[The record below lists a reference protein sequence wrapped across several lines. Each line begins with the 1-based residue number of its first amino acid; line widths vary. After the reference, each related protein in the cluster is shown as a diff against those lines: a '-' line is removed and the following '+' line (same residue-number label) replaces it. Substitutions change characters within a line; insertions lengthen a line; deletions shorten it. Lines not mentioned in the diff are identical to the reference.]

1 MTHEDKA
8 ARGRQAEK
16 PWQIPPKG
24 WLDIL
29 KRTQREIGRDHVS
42 LVAAGAAFYAL
53 LALFPAVAAVVA
65 VWGLLAEP
73 SQMVE
78 QLNGLTAPLPQ
89 DIADI
94 VNQQAADAADGGGG
108 TVLAALFGILLGIWS
123 ASKGTNAVMEG
134 LNIVYDEEETRGF
147 VKKTL
152 VRFVLTMGAVIGVVL
167 AAGLVIVLPAV
178 LETVGL
184 GSGTE
189 LLIGLAKWL
198 LLLGGALIGFGVVY
212 RYAPARR
219 DARWTWITPGA
230 ALAVLIWMLGSAAFS
245 FYVSNFASYN
255 ETYGTIGG
263 VVVTLM
269 WLFLTAFAILLGGE
283 VNAEIEKQTRV
294 DTTVGHA
301 RKMGERGAYAA
312 DHLGKAPA

>member
-1 MTHEDKA
+1 MTDKDET

-42 LVAAGAAFYAL
+42 LVAAGAAFYSL

-65 VWGLLAEP
+65 IWGLLAEP
-73 SQMVE
+73 AQMVE
-78 QLNGLTAPLPQ
+78 QIDGLTAPLPG
-89 DIADI
+89 DIREI
-94 VNQQAADAADGGGG
+94 VNEQAVDAADGGGG

-123 ASKGTNAVMEG
+123 ASKGMNAVMEG
-134 LNIVYDEEETRGF
+134 LNIVYDEKESRGF
-147 VKKTL
+147 LKKNL
-152 VRFVLTMGAVIGVVL
+152 VRYVLTLGAVVGVVL
-167 AAGLVIVLPAV
+167 AAGLIVVLPAV
-178 LETVGL
+178 LENVGL

-189 LLIGLAKWL
+189 LLIGVAKWA
-198 LLLGGALIGFGVVY
+198 LLLGAALIGFGVVY

-219 DARWTWITPGA
+219 DARWAWITPGA
-230 ALAVLIWMLGSAAFS
+230 VLAVILWLIGSAAFS

-269 WLFLTAFAILLGGE
+269 WLFLTAFVILLGGE

-294 DTTVGHA
+294 DTTVNG
-301 RKMGERGAYAA
+301 RQEMGNRGAYAA